1 VREDRQTWSDP
12 RSLYLPVLT
21 FSIVGIAGTAQ
32 FLPAMTPLGAA
43 CAGALMALRRRLWP
57 LIGMACLG
65 LLMMLGLVAR
75 APGHHWLLVAMLL
88 MGGLLPY
95 RRMPLPVCL
104 PAQLWALCLGGGVAC
119 ICLSALMGGDYATA
133 LIALGSVLAAGLGA
147 ALVKQFELSDGGLP
161 IAKDVGIL
169 DVSRDLLLGRV
180 TSGMLHDLAQPL
192 NVISMANGNLGY
204 IMENLEMPSLQR
216 AQLDERLNRI
226 AAQTEHAAHILNL
239 FRWFGRDRDKE
250 TELLNVKS
258 ALQQAVAATRS
269 NVRHGGVGVRLSGDA
284 LDYPLPRRHGLLEM
298 MTVAALLS
306 SFGTF
311 VLADGSK
318 IKGLVNV
325 HAALSPS
332 YIVIAIW
339 CEDEAATPCSAGP
352 IDETTLWLLEQIA
365 RVGDGDFRRTPERH
379 GPAQFTIRLAR
390 ADI

>member
-1 VREDRQTWSDP
+1 MREDRQTWSDP
-12 RSLYLPVLT
+12 RGLYLPVLT

-32 FLPAMTPLGAA
+32 LLPAMTPLGAA

-65 LLMMLGLVAR
+65 LLMMLGLIAR

-95 RRMPLPVCL
+95 RRMPLPASL
-104 PAQLWALCLGGGVAC
+104 PAQLWAICLGGGVAC

-147 ALVKQFELSDGGLP
+147 ALVKQFELSNGGLP
-161 IAKDVGIL
+161 IAKDVGML

-258 ALQQAVAATRS
+258 ALQQALAATRS

-339 CEDEAATPCSAGP
+339 CEDEAARPCSAGP